1 MAFRNDMKKIFFIA
15 LISFSSFEL
24 FAAVNESSYSQAVEE
39 LANKAKVKKAL
50 KFIVEQRRQNVKDLI
65 TLTEIEAPPF
75 NEDVRARHFVNML
88 QEAGLEEVTIDEVG
102 NVIGRRPGTVGKE
115 TIALGA
121 HMDTVF
127 PAGTKVKVQ
136 KNGDVYTAPGIGDN
150 TRGLVLLLSLVRT
163 LNKYDIQTRADVLF
177 IGTVGEEGL
186 GDLRGVKHL
195 FRKGG
200 PKIDAFIGID
210 GGANERLIYGAVGS
224 HRYRVTFKGPGGHS
238 WGSFG
243 MANPHHALGRAI
255 AKFSSRAPTITNEG
269 PKSSFSIGRIGGG
282 TSINSIPFESWMEV
296 DMRSG
301 DQSRL
306 DAVDAV
312 FQQAMKDG
320 LMEENDSRQHGPEL
334 TVDIKQVG
342 QRPAGLGDSEGH
354 LVQRGQ
360 AAMRFLDIVPELA
373 VSSTDANIPISLG
386 IPAMTL
392 SRGGKSSKAHS
403 PAESWQD
410 KDSHIAIQ
418 VALLVVLSQASI
430 NE

>member
-1 MAFRNDMKKIFFIA
+1 MSYTQLKKLSIVSLVVLSSSMLFPVNAASKYSEKIEEIA
-15 LISFSSFEL
+15 
-24 FAAVNESSYSQAVEE
+24 
-39 LANKAKVKKAL
+39 KTPKVKKAL
-50 KFIVEQRRQNVKDLI
+50 EHIVKQREQNIEDLI

-75 NEDVRARHFVNML
+75 NEQNRAKQFVKMLMQEGLTDVN
-88 QEAGLEEVTIDEVG
+88 IDEVG
-102 NVIGRRPGTVGKE
+102 NVIGRRPGLTGSK

-127 PAGTKVKVQ
+127 PEGTDVKVR
-136 KNGDVYTAPGIGDN
+136 KNGNVYTSPGIGDN
-150 TRGLVLLLSLVRT
+150 TRGMVLLLSLLRT
-163 LNKYDIQTRADVLF
+163 LNEQDIQTQEDILF

-200 PKIDAFIGID
+200 DKIDTFIGID
-210 GGANERLIYGAVGS
+210 GGSNERLIYGAVGS

-255 AKFSSRAPTITNEG
+255 AKFSSRAPSVTNEG

-306 DAVDAV
+306 DAVDSI
-312 FQQAMKDG
+312 FQQAMIDG
-320 LMEENDSRQHGPEL
+320 LNEENESRKRGPEL
-334 TVDIKQVG
+334 TVEVKQVG
-342 QRPAGLGDSEGH
+342 QRPAGLGNENSS
-354 LVQRGQ
+354 LVQHGK
-360 AAMRFLDIVPELA
+360 AAMKHLGIEASLS

-386 IPAMTL
+386 IPAITM
-392 SRGGKSSKAHS
+392 SRGGVSSKAHS
-403 PAESWQD
+403 PAESWED

-418 VALLVVLSQASI
+418 TALLLVLA
-430 NE
+430 EAEMVR

>member
-1 MAFRNDMKKIFFIA
+1 
-15 LISFSSFEL
+15 
-24 FAAVNESSYSQAVEE
+24 
-39 LANKAKVKKAL
+39 
-50 KFIVEQRRQNVKDLI
+50 
-65 TLTEIEAPPF
+65 
-75 NEDVRARHFVNML
+75 
-88 QEAGLEEVTIDEVG
+88 
-102 NVIGRRPGTVGKE
+102 
-115 TIALGA
+115 
-121 HMDTVF
+121 MDTVF
-127 PAGTKVKVQ
+127 PAGTNVKVQ
-136 KNGDVYTAPGIGDN
+136 KEGNTYTAPGIGDN
-150 TRGLVLLLSLVRT
+150 TRGMVLLLSLLRT
-163 LNKYDIQTRADVLF
+163 LNKYDIQTKDNILF

-195 FRKGG
+195 FRDGG
-200 PKIDAFIGID
+200 PKIDTFIGID

-255 AKFSSRAPTITNEG
+255 ANFSSKAPSVTQEG
-269 PKSSFSIGRIGGG
+269 PKSSFSVGRIGGG

-306 DAVDAV
+306 DAVDAI
-312 FQQAMKDG
+312 FQQAMLDG
-320 LMEENDSRQHGPEL
+320 LSEENATRKHGPEL
-334 TVDIKQVG
+334 TVEVKQVG
-342 QRPAGLGDSEGH
+342 QRPAGLGD
-354 LVQRGQ
+354 LDNALIRRGQ
-360 AAMRFLDIVPELA
+360 AAMKYLGIEPALT

-403 PAESWQD
+403 PAESWED

-418 VALLVVLSQASI
+418 VALLTVLAQAGM
-430 NE
+430 N

>member
-1 MAFRNDMKKIFFIA
+1 MTLRNDIKTIIF
-15 LISFSSFEL
+15 ISIISISSFGL
-24 FAAVNESSYSQAVEE
+24 FAGENDLSYSQAVRDIAETP
-39 LANKAKVKKAL
+39 KVKKAL
-50 KFIVEQRRQNVKDLI
+50 SSIVKQRKQNVKDLI

-75 NEDVRARHFVNML
+75 KEDVRAKYFVTML
-88 QEAGLEEVTIDEVG
+88 KEAGLNDVIIDEVG
-102 NVIGRRPGTVGKE
+102 NVIGRRAGVNGKE

-127 PAGTKVKVQ
+127 PAGTNVKVQ
-136 KNGDVYTAPGIGDN
+136 KKGDLYSAPGIGDN

-163 LNKYDIQTRADVLF
+163 LNKYDIQTEADVLF

-195 FRKGG
+195 FREGG

-243 MANPHHALGRAI
+243 MANPHHALGRSI
-255 AKFSSRAPTITNEG
+255 ALFSAKAPSVTNEG

-306 DAVDAV
+306 DAVDAI
-312 FQQAMKDG
+312 FQKAMLDG
-320 LMEENDSRQHGPEL
+320 LKEENASRQHGPEL
-334 TVDIKQVG
+334 VVDVKQVG
-342 QRPAGLGDSEGH
+342 QRPAGLGNPDSP
-354 LVQRGQ
+354 LVKRGQ
-360 AAMRFLDIVPELA
+360 AAMQFLDIEPELT
-373 VSSTDANIPISLG
+373 VSSTDSNIPISLG
-386 IPAMTL
+386 IPAMTM

-403 PAESWQD
+403 PVESWED
-410 KDSHIAIQ
+410 IDSHVAIQ
-418 VALLVVLSQASI
+418 AALLVVLSHAGMK
-430 NE
+430 